1 MDLDLTSID
10 EFADLLSALAVNSA
24 SERDSSAENLLDSA
38 GELNSHG
45 LCSHFLSDIDNV
57 VHLEVSVVLHVLLL
71 LSVSGTFLEGLD
83 DERSGGGQNCNEAL
97 SVLDH
102 HFNLNFD
109 SSPVSGGLLDVFTD
123 LLGRHTEGTALGS
136 EGSGTGDFTSNHF
149 HVNFN
154 EVREKGE
161 SLPNFFSW
169 SSGLGGIYIASY

>member
-10 EFADLLSALAVNSA
+10 KFADLLCALAVNSA
-24 SERDSSAENLLDSA
+24 AEGDASAEDFLDSA

-71 LSVSGTFLEGLD
+71 LSVSGTFLESLD
-83 DERSGGGQNCNEAL
+83 DERSSGGQNCNEAL

-123 LLGRHTEGTALGS
+123 LLGRHTEGTTLGS

-149 HVNFN
+149 HVNCN
-154 EVREKGE
+154 EVSQKES
-161 SLPNFFSW
+161 SLPNFFSL
-169 SSGLGGIYIASY
+169 SLIHI